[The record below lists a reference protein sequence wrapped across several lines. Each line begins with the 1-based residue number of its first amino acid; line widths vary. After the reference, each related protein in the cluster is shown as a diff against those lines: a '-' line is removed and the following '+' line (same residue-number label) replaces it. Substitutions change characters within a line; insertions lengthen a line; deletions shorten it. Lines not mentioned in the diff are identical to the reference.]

1 MVSEQSKYETESNEG
16 DPSTLKGILPVK
28 EGIREAGLKVAKP
41 DGTNLTYQFTNLL
54 TPSLQNILHDKCEI
68 ENIDAEVIIILVI
81 NLNAMSKTMLTKKES
96 QDLMISTL
104 HTL

>member
-1 MVSEQSKYETESNEG
+1 MVLEQSKYETESNEG
-16 DPSTLKGILPVK
+16 DPSPVK
-28 EGIREAGLKVAKP
+28 ESIREVGLKVAKP
-41 DGTNLTYQFTNLL
+41 DGANLTYQFTNSL

-68 ENIDAEVIIILVI
+68 ESLDDTIATILVI